1 MDQRD
6 SEQVMSEIIKLTE
19 SEFAAQ
25 VALAAKAIRDGF
37 VIVVPLEHSYV
48 YLCDAFSH
56 DAVRTMHVMRGDAL
70 GVAAQ
75 VLISDV
81 NRVVGIIRDS
91 SEELQKLIQKFWPGL
106 LSVTAQPQLALNWD
120 LGDDRNLDRINVRVP
135 AAKFARAIA
144 AEVGPLATASATLAG
159 QPAINSIDDIS
170 IDGTH
175 LALIFDGGELAKG
188 QPTTIVETTESGL
201 KVGRIGAISQAQLA
215 EVTPDISLIG

>member
-1 MDQRD
+1 
-6 SEQVMSEIIKLTE
+6 MSEIIKLTE

-25 VALAAKAIRDGF
+25 VALAAKAIRDGY
-37 VIVVPLEHSYV
+37 VIVVPLEHSYA

-75 VLISDV
+75 VLISDAA
-81 NRVVGIIRDS
+81 RAVGIIRDS
-91 SEELQKLIQKFWPGL
+91 SEELQKLTNVFWPGL
-106 LSVTAQPQLALNWD
+106 LSITAKPQLALNWD
-120 LGDDRNLDRINVRVP
+120 LGDDRSLDRINVRVP
-135 AAKFARAIA
+135 AAEFARAIT

-175 LALIFDGGELAKG
+175 LALIFDAGSLIKGE
-188 QPTTIVETTESGL
+188 PTTIVETTESGL
-201 KVGRIGAISQAQLA
+201 KVGRIGAISQAQLT
-215 EVTPDISLIG
+215 EITPHISLIGN

>member
-1 MDQRD
+1 
-6 SEQVMSEIIKLTE
+6 MSEIIKLTE

-25 VALAAKAIRDGF
+25 VALAAKAIRDGY
-37 VIVVPLEHSYV
+37 VIVVPLEHSYA

-75 VLISDV
+75 VLISDAA
-81 NRVVGIIRDS
+81 RAVGIIRDS
-91 SEELQKLIQKFWPGL
+91 SEELQKLTNVFWPGL
-106 LSVTAQPQLALNWD
+106 LSITAKPQLALNWD
-120 LGDDRNLDRINVRVP
+120 LGDDRSLDRINVRVP
-135 AAKFARAIA
+135 AAEFARAIT

-175 LALIFDGGELAKG
+175 LALIFDAGSLIKGE
-188 QPTTIVETTESGL
+188 PTTIVETTESGL
-201 KVGRIGAISQAQLA
+201 KVGRIGAISQAQLS
-215 EVTPDISLIG
+215 EITPHISLIGN

>member
-1 MDQRD
+1 
-6 SEQVMSEIIKLTE
+6 MSEIVKLTA

-25 VALAAKAIRDGF
+25 VALAAKAIRDGY
-37 VIVVPLEHSYV
+37 VIVAPLEQSYV

-75 VLISDV
+75 VLISDAA
-81 NRVVGIIRDS
+81 RAVGIIRDS
-91 SEELQKLIQKFWPGL
+91 SPDMQKLTDIFWPGL
-106 LSVTAQPQLALNWD
+106 LSITAKPQLALNWD

-135 AAKFARAIA
+135 DAEFVRAIT

-175 LALIFDGGELAKG
+175 LALIFDAGPLTKG
-188 QPTTIVETTESGL
+188 LPTTIVETTETGL

-215 EVTPDISLIG
+215 EVTPDIELIGN

>member
-1 MDQRD
+1 
-6 SEQVMSEIIKLTE
+6 MSEIIKISN

-25 VALAAKAIRDGF
+25 VALAAKAMRDGY
-37 VIVVPLEHSYV
+37 VIVVPLEHSYA
-48 YLCDAFSH
+48 YLCDAFNH

-75 VLISDV
+75 VLISET
-81 NRVVGIIRDS
+81 NRAVGIIRDS
-91 SEELQKLIQKFWPGL
+91 NEDLQKLTNAVWPGL
-106 LSVTAQPQLALNWD
+106 LSITAKPQLALNWD

-135 AAKFARAIA
+135 AAEFARAVT

-159 QPAINSIDDIS
+159 QPVITSIDDIS

-175 LALIFDGGELAKG
+175 LALIFDAGTLPNGL
-188 QPTTIVETTESGL
+188 PTTIVETTESGL

-215 EVTPDISLIG
+215 EVTPDISLIGN

>member
-1 MDQRD
+1 
-6 SEQVMSEIIKLTE
+6 MSEVVKLTA
-19 SEFAAQ
+19 SEFAAH
-25 VALAAKAIRDGF
+25 VALAAKAIRDGY
-37 VIVVPLEHSYV
+37 VIVAPLEQSYV

-75 VLISDV
+75 VLISDAA
-81 NRVVGIIRDS
+81 RAVGIIRDS
-91 SEELQKLIQKFWPGL
+91 SPDMQKLTDIFWPGL
-106 LSVTAQPQLALNWD
+106 LSITAKPQLALNWD

-135 AAKFARAIA
+135 DAEFVRAIT

-175 LALIFDGGELAKG
+175 LALIFDAGPLTKG
-188 QPTTIVETTESGL
+188 LPTTIVETTETGL

-215 EVTPDISLIG
+215 EVTPDIALIGN

>member
-1 MDQRD
+1 
-6 SEQVMSEIIKLTE
+6 MSEIVKLTA
-19 SEFAAQ
+19 SEFAAH
-25 VALAAKAIRDGF
+25 VVLAAKAIRDGY

-75 VLISDV
+75 VLISDAA
-81 NRVVGIIRDS
+81 RAVGIIRDS
-91 SEELQKLIQKFWPGL
+91 SPDMQKLTDIFWPGL
-106 LSVTAQPQLALNWD
+106 LSITAKPQLALNWD

-135 AAKFARAIA
+135 DAEFVRAIT

-175 LALIFDGGELAKG
+175 LALIFDAGPLTKG
-188 QPTTIVETTESGL
+188 LPTTIVETTETGL

-215 EVTPDISLIG
+215 EVTPDIALIGN

>member
-1 MDQRD
+1 
-6 SEQVMSEIIKLTE
+6 MSEIINLSE
-19 SEFAAQ
+19 SDFASQ
-25 VALAAKAIRDGF
+25 VALAAKAIRDGY

-70 GVAAQ
+70 GIAAQ
-75 VLISDV
+75 VLISDAA
-81 NRVVGIIRDS
+81 RAVGIIRDL
-91 SEELQKLIQKFWPGL
+91 SEALQKLTDVFWPGL
-106 LSVTAQPQLALNWD
+106 LSITARPQLALNWD

-135 AAKFARAIA
+135 AADFARAIT

-175 LALIFDGGELAKG
+175 LALIFDGGTLPNG
-188 QPTTIVETTESGL
+188 LPTTIVETTESGL
-201 KVGRIGAISQAQLA
+201 KVGRIGAISQAQLT
-215 EVTPDISLIG
+215 EITPDIERIGN

>member
-1 MDQRD
+1 
-6 SEQVMSEIIKLTE
+6 MSEIIKLTPE
-19 SEFAAQ
+19 DFAAH
-25 VALAAKAIRDGF
+25 VSLAAKALRDGY

-75 VLISDV
+75 VLISDAA
-81 NRVVGIIRDS
+81 RAVGIIRDS
-91 SEELQKLIQKFWPGL
+91 GADLQKLTDAFWPGL
-106 LSVTAQPQLALNWD
+106 LSITAKPQLALNWD
-120 LGDDRNLDRINVRVP
+120 LGDDRSLDRINVRVP
-135 AAKFARAIA
+135 AAEFARAIT

-175 LALIFDGGELAKG
+175 LALIFDAGSLIKGE
-188 QPTTIVETTESGL
+188 PTTIVETTESGL
-201 KVGRIGAISQAQLA
+201 KVGRIGAISQAQLT
-215 EVTPDISLIG
+215 EITPHISLIGN

>member
-1 MDQRD
+1 
-6 SEQVMSEIIKLTE
+6 MSEIIELTPAD
-19 SEFAAQ
+19 FAAQ
-25 VALAAKAIRDGF
+25 VALGAKAIRDGY
-37 VIVVPLEHSYV
+37 VIVAPLEHGYA

-75 VLISDV
+75 VLISDAT
-81 NRVVGIIRDS
+81 RATGIIRDS
-91 SEELQKLIQKFWPGL
+91 NEELQKLTSAFWPGL
-106 LSVTAQPQLALNWD
+106 LSITAKPQLALNWD

-135 AAKFARAIA
+135 AAEFARALT

-159 QPAINSIDDIS
+159 QPFITSIDDIS

-175 LALIFDGGELAKG
+175 LALIFDGGTLPNG
-188 QPTTIVETTESGL
+188 LPTTIVETTEIGL

-215 EVTPDISLIG
+215 EVTPDISQIGK

>member
-1 MDQRD
+1 
-6 SEQVMSEIIKLTE
+6 MSEIINLSE
-19 SEFAAQ
+19 SDFASQ
-25 VALAAKAIRDGF
+25 VALAAKAIRDGY

-70 GVAAQ
+70 GIAAQ
-75 VLISDV
+75 VLISDAA
-81 NRVVGIIRDS
+81 RAVGIIRDS
-91 SEELQKLIQKFWPGL
+91 SEAIQKLTDVFWPGL
-106 LSVTAQPQLALNWD
+106 LSITARPQLALNWD

-135 AAKFARAIA
+135 AADFARAIT

-175 LALIFDGGELAKG
+175 LALIFDGGTLPNG
-188 QPTTIVETTESGL
+188 LPTTIVETTESGL
-201 KVGRIGAISQAQLA
+201 KVGRIGAISQAQLT
-215 EVTPDISLIG
+215 EITPDIERIGN

>member
-1 MDQRD
+1 
-6 SEQVMSEIIKLTE
+6 MSEIVKLTAC
-19 SEFAAQ
+19 EFAAQ
-25 VALAAKAIRDGF
+25 VALAAKAIRDGY

-75 VLISDV
+75 VLISDAA
-81 NRVVGIIRDS
+81 RAVGIIRDS
-91 SEELQKLIQKFWPGL
+91 SPDMQKLTDIFWPGL
-106 LSVTAQPQLALNWD
+106 LSITAKPQLALNWD

-135 AAKFARAIA
+135 DAEFVRAIT

-175 LALIFDGGELAKG
+175 LSLIFDAGPLTKG
-188 QPTTIVETTESGL
+188 LPTTIVETTETGL

-215 EVTPDISLIG
+215 EVTPDIALIGN